1 VTGPWDILETTE
13 YATWFAGLTEK
24 QQAAIRERVVQL
36 EDHGPLLNRPLAD
49 RVSSSRHHNMKELR
63 ISSSGAIRILFAFDD
78 ARRAVL
84 LLGGI
89 KSEENKW
96 NAWYAESV
104 PLADEIMD
112 RHMGEMRRR
121 HGN

>member
-1 VTGPWDILETTE
+1 MIGPWEILETHE
-13 YATWFAGLTEK
+13 YAAWFAELTER

-36 EDHGPLLNRPLAD
+36 EDRGPLLNRPLAD

-96 NAWYAESV
+96 NEWYAESV
-104 PLADEIMD
+104 TRADGIMD
-112 RHMGEMRRR
+112 RHLGQMRR
-121 HGN
+121 